1 MSDLVDV
8 RIKKTT
14 IMSYVLAF
22 LGVMVAMI
30 IADICWTY
38 YFIKVEERRAIAAGI
53 WSSLITIS
61 GSFITTSYIEDK
73 SLIIAAVI
81 GAFIGTAGTVYFKK
95 KK

>member
-1 MSDLVDV
+1 
-8 RIKKTT
+8 
-14 IMSYVLAF
+14 
-22 LGVMVAMI
+22 MI

-38 YFIKVEERRAIAAGI
+38 YFIKVEERKAIAAGI

-61 GSFITTSYIEDK
+61 GSFITTSYVEDK
-73 SLIIAAVI
+73 SLIVAAVI

>member
-1 MSDLVDV
+1 
-8 RIKKTT
+8 
-14 IMSYVLAF
+14 MSYILAF

-30 IADICWTY
+30 VADVCWTY
-38 YFIKVEERRAIAAGI
+38 YFIKVEERKAIAAGI

-61 GSFITTSYIEDK
+61 GSFITTSYVEDK
-73 SLIIAAVI
+73 SLIVAAVI

>member
-1 MSDLVDV
+1 
-8 RIKKTT
+8 
-14 IMSYVLAF
+14 MSYILAF

-38 YFIKVEERRAIAAGI
+38 YFIKVEERKAIAAGI
-53 WSSLITIS
+53 WSSFITVS
-61 GSFITTSYIEDK
+61 GSFITTSYVEDK